1 MLRGK
6 AILGLRYKRWLKPE
20 HWQRYKLGL
29 ILAGIEGILIGIAL
43 VILLPISMSLM
54 TGERSWGLY
63 FTHWLIVLAAIA
75 VIVAAIDYISVR
87 QCYIAGLGFMRH
99 MLLKLGHKI
108 ANWPLGAFKA
118 DTAGEMSRIVSKEMV
133 DLMESMAHFNKNFL
147 TGVGSS
153 LIVIVGC
160 WAWNRSFGLLVT
172 IAVPTYALIIYIAS
186 HCVDRGQKMSEPAE
200 QNLASRIV
208 EFAKYQGALRSA
220 HVGTDYKVL
229 NEAFAASQ
237 KYGLK
242 NLIWGSLGNILSG
255 MAAQIIVVSLIVL
268 AGVLAVTGQL
278 MVLQTIVIIGMSL
291 RFITMLE
298 DVSNNLFGI
307 VERGQMLGRLD
318 EILDTD
324 ELPEVKSSAPITS
337 PGEIVIENVVF
348 AYNPGQPVI
357 QNVNFVV
364 SQGEMCAIVGP
375 SGCGKTTIMKL
386 IARFYDI
393 DSGSVSVGGGRMCA
407 T

>member
-1 MLRGK
+1 
-6 AILGLRYKRWLKPE
+6 
-20 HWQRYKLGL
+20 
-29 ILAGIEGILIGIAL
+29 
-43 VILLPISMSLM
+43 
-54 TGERSWGLY
+54 
-63 FTHWLIVLAAIA
+63 
-75 VIVAAIDYISVR
+75 
-87 QCYIAGLGFMRH
+87 
-99 MLLKLGHKI
+99 
-108 ANWPLGAFKA
+108 
-118 DTAGEMSRIVSKEMV
+118 
-133 DLMESMAHFNKNFL
+133 
-147 TGVGSS
+147 
-153 LIVIVGC
+153 
-160 WAWNRSFGLLVT
+160 
-172 IAVPTYALIIYIAS
+172 
-186 HCVDRGQKMSEPAE
+186 
-200 QNLASRIV
+200 
-208 EFAKYQGALRSA
+208 
-220 HVGTDYKVL
+220 
-229 NEAFAASQ
+229 
-237 KYGLK
+237 
-242 NLIWGSLGNILSG
+242 

-393 DSGSVSVGGGRMCA
+393 DSGSVSVGGAGCA
-407 T
+407 RLDYRETNGTNFHGVSRCLSF